1 ISGSEVFDG
10 RTGARRNPGQTV
22 LGSASSQ
29 GTIAVLGDVDAD
41 GKIELVAHGVWEWS
55 EEDSE
60 WVHEHVGTSKGA
72 HFAFADF
79 GTPGA
84 TADDFDPTT
93 LDGIAEIVSVG
104 GARVYLTTLG
114 GQELMEA
121 ASTGTSYNANYGG
134 GPPPVGDF
142 DGDGLPQTAVAGG
155 ASYRVYDLECAGGG
169 AGCFG
174 DFIRWSR
181 ESQDASS
188 AQTGSSIFDFDG
200 DGQAEAVYADECFT
214 RIYDGTSGDVLFSAF

>member
-1 ISGSEVFDG
+1 VAASPPALGDLDGDGRPEIVAQRANFGLVAFTWSEAEGRYVTYWAVDDAGQTEREGTTRYDGPSLHDIDGDGFAEVISGSEVFDG

-93 LDGIAEIVSVG
+93 LDGIAEI
-104 GARVYLTTLG
+104 
-114 GQELMEA
+114 
-121 ASTGTSYNANYGG
+121 
-134 GPPPVGDF
+134 
-142 DGDGLPQTAVAGG
+142 
-155 ASYRVYDLECAGGG
+155 
-169 AGCFG
+169 
-174 DFIRWSR
+174 
-181 ESQDASS
+181 
-188 AQTGSSIFDFDG
+188 
-200 DGQAEAVYADECFT
+200 
-214 RIYDGTSGDVLFSAF
+214 